1 MDEQALE
8 RARKRVAEAREGR
21 FETTQLEAALV
32 RARAQIDSLTAA
44 ADDFASRLPDRVDGA
59 VQEGIRRQV
68 VPVARTLAE
77 IKGLVNQANRR
88 LERVEQELLAERSA
102 RIDDLEVLVDL
113 VASGWHGVDGRLQQI
128 ESRVRTGPGDVVPLP
143 AGSPTPHEQPG
154 RTAYA
159 QAG

>member
-8 RARKRVAEAREGR
+8 RARKRVTEARETR
-21 FETTQLEAALV
+21 FETTRMEAALV
-32 RARAQIDSLTAA
+32 RARAQIDALTKA
-44 ADDFASRLPDRVDGA
+44 ADELETRLPEQVGAAVD
-59 VQEGIRRQV
+59 EGLRRQV

-102 RIDDLEVLVDL
+102 RIDDLAVLVDL
-113 VASGWHGVDGRLQQI
+113 VASGWRGVDERLRHI
-128 ESRVRTGPGDVVPLP
+128 EAREATTGPGDVVPLP
-143 AGSPTPHEQPG
+143 PG
-154 RTAYA
+154 AVPVEGPGHSYA